1 MSKFKY
7 TRIVPKDREAITK
20 EVIAIIG
27 GAKSKKDLRQLLE
40 NLLTSSEIMMLGRRI
55 IIAERIIQG
64 KNDEEIRRELKVGY
78 STILTVHKW
87 LEKSNHQP
95 FQGRKGAKPKQK
107 RYRSDGYIIGS
118 PEHGL
123 SIIKARLGLLG
134 LLLG

>member
-1 MSKFKY
+1 MSKFNHR
-7 TRIVPKDREAITK
+7 TLPAKDRENIIK
-20 EVIAIIG
+20 EVVAIVG
-27 GAKSKKDLRQLLE
+27 GAKSSKALRQLLS
-40 NLLTSSEIMMLGRRI
+40 NLLTASEIVMLGRRI

-64 KNDEEIRRELKVGY
+64 KKDEEIRKELKVGF

-87 LEKSNHQP
+87 LEHSDNKL
-95 FQGRKGAKPKQK
+95 FKGRKKAKDNKK
-107 RYRSDGYIIGS
+107 YRSQGYIIGS